1 MVREDGV
8 GYVTDHVTSLAKRV
22 IKAAAQVVVLAGAVW
37 YLVRTA
43 HPHWQTLTNLPQALD
58 WGPLLA
64 ASAVWLGSYIGLI
77 ALWRASLRWWN
88 ARLRVLGALRVFF
101 LANLARYIP
110 GAVWQFAGLA
120 ALALEEGISP
130 AAATGAVLVQQ
141 LVLLATGLVLAL
153 AFAPSF
159 IQPYAPALSPF
170 GALLASAAGL
180 AALMI
185 AFPMAL
191 PPLKRYLERVTKRSL
206 PLPHAS
212 APSFALYV
220 AGSALGWV
228 GYGVSFWLFARAL
241 FGPAAPGLVTAGS
254 AFVASYVAGII
265 AVFAPGGLIV
275 REAAL
280 VAALGPTLGGSH
292 AFLLAVASRVWL
304 TALEILGALGVL
316 ALGARQR
323 GAPDRQGLRS
333 TNTN

>member
-1 MVREDGV
+1 
-8 GYVTDHVTSLAKRV
+8 
-22 IKAAAQVVVLAGAVW
+22 
-37 YLVRTA
+37 
-43 HPHWQTLTNLPQALD
+43 
-58 WGPLLA
+58 
-64 ASAVWLGSYIGLI
+64 LI
-77 ALWRASLRWWN
+77 ALWARSRRWWG
-88 ARLRVLGALRVFF
+88 AALRPLAALRVFF

-159 IQPYAPALSPF
+159 VRPYAPALSPVV
-170 GALLASAAGL
+170 ALVASASGL

-185 AFPMAL
+185 GFPMAL
-191 PPLKRYLERVTKRSL
+191 PALKRYLERLTKRSW

-220 AGSALGWV
+220 AGAGLGWV
-228 GYGVSFWLFARAL
+228 GYGLSFWLFARAL
-241 FGPAAPGLVTAGS
+241 FGPGAPGPAMAGS

-280 VAALGPTLGGSH
+280 VAALGPAIGGSN
-292 AFLLAVASRVWL
+292 AFLLAVASRLWL
-304 TALEILGALGVL
+304 TVLEILGALCVL
-316 ALGARQR
+316 AAGAGRR
-323 GAPDRQGLRS
+323 GAANGQGLRS